1 MRKLLKVLTTLA
13 LMGSM
18 CMNVCAS
25 ELSDLQSE
33 KKEQEDKKK
42 EAQEIVDQLKADKGG
57 ILDAIAALDAQVE
70 EYNEQIAELEIEKA
84 ELEASIAETEAELA
98 DAQGKETDQY
108 NAMKE
113 RIKYSYENGNIT
125 YFDTLF
131 SSTDISDLV
140 NRAEYVEQIYNYDS
154 AMLAE
159 LISIKITIANTKQ
172 KLETDLASA
181 ETIEEELAE
190 NKEAVQIMIDGK
202 KDQIENYDLYI
213 DDYEE
218 LIASIEAEM
227 SAIEDKIAAAEE
239 AARQNGDVVVN
250 YTGGTFQW
258 PVATGGTVTSHY
270 GPRSMFGRSFHYG
283 IDIGCS
289 TGTPIVAGE
298 AGTVIV
304 ATYSSVMGNYIVI
317 DHGGGVSTIYMHNSA
332 LVASAGQQ
340 VARGEL
346 IAYAGDTGQVTAAHC
361 HFGVRING
369 SYVDPYPYLVQ

>member
-1 MRKLLKVLTTLA
+1 MRKLLKIITALA

-25 ELSDLQSE
+25 ELSDLQNE
-33 KKEQEDKKK
+33 KQEKEDKKK
-42 EAQEIVDQLKADKGG
+42 EAQEIVDQLKSDKGG
-57 ILDAIAALDAQVE
+57 ILDAIAELDAQVA
-70 EYNEQIAELEIEKA
+70 EYNEQIATLEVEKA
-84 ELEASIAETEAELA
+84 ELETNIAGLEAELE
-98 DAQGKETDQY
+98 DAVEKETEQY
-108 NAMKE
+108 DAMKE
-113 RIKYSYENGNIT
+113 RIKYAYENGNIT

-159 LISIKITIANTKQ
+159 LISIKVTIANTKQ
-172 KLETDLASA
+172 KLETELASA
-181 ETIEEELAE
+181 EEVEAELE
-190 NKEAVQIMIDGK
+190 DNKAAVQIMIDGK
-202 KDQIENYDLYI
+202 NDQIENYDLYI

-239 AARQNGDVVVN
+239 AARQNGDVAVN
-250 YTGGTFQW
+250 LTNGTFQW
-258 PVATGGTVTSHY
+258 PVATGGSITSYY

-317 DHGGGVSTIYMHNSA
+317 DHGSGVSTIYMHNSA
-332 LVASAGQQ
+332 LVAGVGQQ